1 MKVFHHGHLALR
13 RDKLL
18 QLRRQLRAR
27 AALWNI
33 STTRLLPPMF
43 NPYYLTALPSWVLQP
58 LATGAASVQASFG
71 GSHSSALSL
80 SVLDERVSLSS
91 LALSVSGVT
100 SSRGNTLDAIAG
112 TTRAGAAQLGPT
124 PGDLLRR
131 NAQSL
136 EPCTRPKIT

>member
-1 MKVFHHGHLALR
+1 
-13 RDKLL
+13 
-18 QLRRQLRAR
+18 
-27 AALWNI
+27 
-33 STTRLLPPMF
+33 MF

-112 TTRAGAAQLGPT
+112 TTRAGAANALFSDGTQLPNVFGAVWVPQDALVRFET
-124 PGDLLRR
+124 SDARVVDVAAGSGD
-131 NAQSL
+131 
-136 EPCTRPKIT
+136 